1 MAGRLLRCL
10 TCGCTTAHGNTMRTH
25 QRTHTNE
32 RPYKCDHCGKAF
44 KQTSHL
50 AQHVR
55 LHTESTILACQDSVD
70 ESSSPGGPPL
80 PGSQNGM
87 RMLWCSVCGYTAAFR
102 SSMQRHQRKH
112 TGERPYECNYCGKSF
127 SRKGSRDLHVRI
139 HTGERRF
146 KCHFCPKDFLLG
158 AELVAVHGQTHPR
171 GPRKGPNLKR
181 CLVCGYT
188 TPFSQRMEYHQRIH
202 TGERPYKCQYC
213 NKAFRQVAHLNE
225 HVHIHTGERPFQCHL
240 CPMKFVQKS
249 KLKWHLKNHKT

>member
-1 MAGRLLRCL
+1 MARIPERLLGTPSSTSNDNGTSVPPQIITTPDL
-10 TCGCTTAHGNTMRTH
+10 TEILPTH
-25 QRTHTNE
+25 SEYGDT
-32 RPYKCDHCGKAF
+32 
-44 KQTSHL
+44 
-50 AQHVR
+50 
-55 LHTESTILACQDSVD
+55 
-70 ESSSPGGPPL
+70 
-80 PGSQNGM
+80 
-87 RMLWCSVCGYTAAFR
+87 
-102 SSMQRHQRKH
+102 RK
-112 TGERPYECNYCGKSF
+112 
-127 SRKGSRDLHVRI
+127 
-139 HTGERRF
+139 
-146 KCHFCPKDFLLG
+146 
-158 AELVAVHGQTHPR
+158 LVAVHGQTHPR